1 MSDDEQD
8 MATCGACQAEVPANS
23 VACPTCGVS
32 FSGIVEENLGECGA
46 CGALV
51 PLDSKTCSQCGVLF
65 VHDDV
70 VQVLSD
76 WMEDTGLDV
85 PTLFGRLD
93 TDNSGSIDTEEL
105 REGLISLQ
113 IAALPPVEVERL
125 IAEIDQ
131 DQNGTVE
138 IGELQ
143 NILGQGSMSFSDNV
157 LDSVMKKSGIDD
169 RDAFVAFATSFDE
182 NENKYL
188 DRAELKKAA
197 DAFLDR
203 EEVDVKPMERE
214 VPEEAVEEE
223 AEEEE
228 AEEEE
233 AEEEEAEEEEA
244 EEEEA
249 EEEEAEEEEAEEEEA
264 EEEESEEEE
273 SEEEESEE
281 EDAFASAL
289 ASMSDDDDN
298 DEHDEEEED
307 VEDVEFDPSSLIG
320 ADDSDET
327 SPEDILRS
335 LGEAIADKGMTIR
348 EVFESIDAD
357 LDGRINGPELQ
368 EGILEILGD
377 NLDSTTVFEVLGV
390 LDSDDDGSID
400 PMELIEAIES
410 LELDIASDEMSDLID
425 SIDDDDDLEPLDEES
440 ANGIMLKIGTELNET
455 GKKIDDLFDGFDIDS
470 SGELDHYEFSMG
482 LKSLELADLPPHEID
497 RIVKFLDSDDNGR
510 IDLNELRANFNEWNV
525 PISDLKPKRF
535 EPEGW
540 QKFLMKQ
547 YENFFLLCM

>member
-1 MSDDEQD
+1 
-8 MATCGACQAEVPANS
+8 MA
-23 VACPTCGVS
+23 
-32 FSGIVEENLGECGA
+32 
-46 CGALV
+46 
-51 PLDSKTCSQCGVLF
+51 
-65 VHDDV
+65 
-70 VQVLSD
+70 
-76 WMEDTGLDV
+76 DTGLDV

-125 IAEIDQ
+125 IAQIDQ
-131 DQNGTVE
+131 DQNGSIE

-169 RDAFVAFATSFDE
+169 RESFVAFATSFDE

-197 DAFLDR
+197 DAYLER
-203 EEVDVKPMERE
+203 EDVDVKPMERE
-214 VPEEAVEEE
+214 ILAENEEE
-223 AEEEE
+223 DAEEEE
-228 AEEEE
+228 AEEEVV
-233 AEEEEAEEEEA
+233 EEEEAEEEVV

-249 EEEEAEEEEAEEEEA
+249 EEEVVEEEEEEAEEEVV
-264 EEEESEEEE
+264 EEEETEDEEAE
-273 SEEEESEE
+273 SEESDEQ
-281 EDAFASAL
+281 DAFASAL
-289 ASMSDDDDN
+289 ASMSE
-298 DEHDEEEED
+298 DEDDEENNDQED
-307 VEDVEFDPSSLIG
+307 DVEFDPSSLISE
-320 ADDSDET
+320 DDNSDET
-327 SPEDILRS
+327 SSPKEIFRS
-335 LGEAIADKGMTIR
+335 LGEAIAEKGMTIR
-348 EVFESIDAD
+348 EVFESLDAD

-368 EGILEILGD
+368 DGISEILGD
-377 NLDSTTVFEVLGV
+377 NLDSTTVFELLGV

-400 PMELIEAIES
+400 PMELIEAIEG
-410 LELDIASDEMSDLID
+410 LELEIASDEMSDLID
-425 SIDDDDDLEPLDEES
+425 TIDDDELDPLDEET
-440 ANGIMLKIGTELNET
+440 ANGIMLKIGTQLNET
-455 GKKIDDLFDGFDIDS
+455 GKKLDDLFDGFDIDS
-470 SGELDHYEFSMG
+470 SGELDHYEFAMG

-535 EPEGW
+535 EPKGW

-547 YENFFLLCM
+547 YENFFPVMYVMLGLVVLLC

>member
-23 VACPTCGVS
+23 TACPTCGVS

-76 WMEDTGLDV
+76 WMDDTGLDV

-93 TDNSGSIDTEEL
+93 SDNSGSIDTDEL
-105 REGLISLQ
+105 RDGLISLQ

-125 IAEIDQ
+125 IAVIDQ
-131 DQNGTVE
+131 DQNGTIE

-169 RDAFVAFATSFDE
+169 REAFVAFATSFDE

-197 DAFLDR
+197 DAFLER
-203 EEVDVKPMERE
+203 EEVEVKPMERD
-214 VPEEAVEEE
+214 VPQEET
-223 AEEEE
+223 EEEE

-233 AEEEEAEEEEA
+233 A
-244 EEEEA
+244 
-249 EEEEAEEEEAEEEEA
+249 
-264 EEEESEEEE
+264 
-273 SEEEESEE
+273 EE

-289 ASMSDDDDN
+289 ASMSEEEDDDD
-298 DEHDEEEED
+298 DADEEE
-307 VEDVEFDPSSLIG
+307 VEFDPSSLIG
-320 ADDSDET
+320 DEHESDDT
-327 SPEDILRS
+327 SPEEILRS
-335 LGEAIADKGMTIR
+335 LGEAIAEKGMTIR
-348 EVFESIDAD
+348 QVFESIDAD

-368 EGILEILGD
+368 NGISEILGD
-377 NLDSTTVFEVLGV
+377 NLEPSTVFEVLGV

-400 PMELIEAIES
+400 PMELIEAIEA
-410 LELDIASDEMSDLID
+410 LELEIASDEMSDLID

-440 ANGIMLKIGTELNET
+440 ANGIMLKIGTELNES
-455 GKKIDDLFDGFDIDS
+455 GKNIDDLFDGFDIDS
-470 SGELDHYEFSMG
+470 SGE
-482 LKSLELADLPPHEID
+482 
-497 RIVKFLDSDDNGR
+497 
-510 IDLNELRANFNEWNV
+510 
-525 PISDLKPKRF
+525 
-535 EPEGW
+535 
-540 QKFLMKQ
+540 
-547 YENFFLLCM
+547 